1 MCRPN
6 RRSQPHLFHKKCYH
20 ASSSSV
26 TPTTPPVVANGGG
39 GAALPPPPAPKAKK
53 MCPHCESTEQP
64 LTVQL
69 KLSMSHVPFHL
80 LQSVSK
86 MSFPKNT
93 LKKSDLILKRDN
105 SITYKMGN
113 GKIIS
118 SEGMPEGVNVQL
130 LGDILEKLE
139 DKQTSK

>member
-1 MCRPN
+1 MMCRPN
-6 RRSQPHLFHKKCYH
+6 RRSAPHFFHKKCFH
-20 ASSSSV
+20 SSGS
-26 TPTTPPVVANGGG
+26 PAAIHN
-39 GAALPPPPAPKAKK
+39 GAAAAGALSSLPPASKKK

-80 LQSVSK
+80 LQSTSK
-86 MSFPKNT
+86 MTFPKNL

-105 SITYKMGN
+105 SITHKMAN

-118 SEGMPEGVNVQL
+118 SEGMPEGVDIQV

>member
-6 RRSQPHLFHKKCYH
+6 RRSAPHFFHKKCFH
-20 ASSSSV
+20 SSGSNSG
-26 TPTTPPVVANGGG
+26 P
-39 GAALPPPPAPKAKK
+39 AALSAVGVLQSPPSNNKK
-53 MCPHCESTEQP
+53 MCPHCESTDQP

-69 KLSMSHVPFHL
+69 KLTTNHVPVQL

-86 MSFPKNT
+86 MTFPKSN
-93 LKKSDLILKRDN
+93 LKKSDLILKHDK
-105 SITYKMGN
+105 SINYKMAN

-118 SEGMPEGVNVQL
+118 SEGMPEGIEAKV
-130 LGDILEKLE
+130 LGNILEKLE